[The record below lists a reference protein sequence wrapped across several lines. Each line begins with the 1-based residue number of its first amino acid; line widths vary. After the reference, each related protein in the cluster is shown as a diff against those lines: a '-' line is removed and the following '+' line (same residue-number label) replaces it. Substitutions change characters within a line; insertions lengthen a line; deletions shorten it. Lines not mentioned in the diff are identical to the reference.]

1 MSANTNTVSSP
12 AIMPNKRKRSMAPDG
27 KEEREDSPAPQAK
40 KKKKPLQY
48 DVQDLCQEL
57 YDNIRN
63 YKAEDGR
70 VVCESFIRV
79 PKRRTAADYYEV
91 VSTPIDLLKIG
102 QKLKTEEYEDIDQLA
117 ADVELMIN
125 NAKAYYKKTSQEYKD
140 ACEILDLF
148 NEVKTDIIAEAF
160 GEASRPERRRSRR
173 ADPEEDDTVGED
185 DDGEDIEK
193 SNGNGDDDDLT
204 EDESLCD
211 QPQDGQPDDPDDLEQ
226 LFSSVMTARDGERDM
241 SLIFQLLPSK
251 SKYPEYFEIIKEP
264 VDLKMIAQKIQDGQY
279 KYRRQMERDLMVM
292 IKNAKT
298 FNEPKSQIYKDAV
311 SLKKIIAAKS
321 HELEYKKQGLLKSS
335 ERIRTR
341 ERTNI
346 QRLSAVCAALKYQS
360 DEDVDAASQSGSHMD
375 YEAESEGDTSVAED
389 ESPLWG
395 LYYAVKNY
403 KTPNGDQLSEPFLKL
418 PSKRFYPDYYE
429 EIKKPISLYNIRKKL
444 KVNQYRNLGEL
455 QVDLNLVFDNAKH
468 YNQDTSKLYRD
479 AVVLQKYTAEKKK
492 ELDKYDKEVVAAAD
506 PTPVTID
513 LPMVKHE
520 HVEEEHT
527 PKGKG
532 RRSAAGDSEKKKST
546 KKSPED
552 GGLKRRM
559 WILYKTVFDY
569 TDGGGRQL
577 RHIFMV
583 LPSRKDY
590 PDYYQVIM
598 EPIDMGMIETKI
610 RNEKYANEQQ
620 LLNDF
625 ELMFNNA
632 RHYNEEGSQVYQD
645 ANTLDRALKHKWRYM
660 SSVAPSKSG
669 KASSKPKSK
678 LSSPLIQ
685 KLQDLCE
692 TIRDYQDKS
701 GRVLSTPFLK
711 LPLKSDYPDYYEV
724 IKRPVDMQRIQ
735 QRMESSHNRYDSVED
750 MVADFVQMFD
760 NACKYNE
767 PDSLIY
773 KDALT
778 LQRICLEKK
787 VELTS
792 DGMNDVPDVRAVVQ
806 ELMTNLF
813 ISCYNYQDEEGR
825 CYSDSFAELVDK
837 DSTSETEEPVEK
849 PPTFDHIKRNL
860 DKGRYRRMDKFQE
873 DMFKVFEYAR
883 KVSRTD
889 SQLYE
894 DAVEMQMFFIKIRDE
909 LCKNGEMLLTPALSY
924 TERHLQSALEMEKKE
939 KLPLEQKEDEE
950 KKKQQETDEPTE
962 DRAMDQADL
971 SENSVKVKDQVYTV
985 GDFVYVEP
993 RSFACGTFRE
1003 PELLPHIMLIEKFI
1017 TDSNGSQMMQGNWF
1031 YRPNETFHLATR
1043 KFLEKE
1049 VFKSDIVT
1057 SIMLTQI
1064 IGRCHVM
1071 FVKEYFKFKP
1081 ESIPDK
1087 DVYVCESRYNA
1098 RHKAF
1103 KKIKIWSAV
1112 RNEELK
1118 ILPRE
1123 LPMSPVR
1130 VSSVFA
1136 DKASDG
1142 KDEDDGETSILDK
1155 VRQTVLAEGSSED
1168 GHTYYEQY
1176 IIGSGC
1182 FKLGDSV
1189 YVRSDRDRPLV
1200 ARIDRIWT
1208 SSTGD
1213 PFFSGPW
1220 FVSPTEIE
1228 HSPTRLFYKREV
1240 FLSSIEDTNPLR
1252 SIIGKCSVLH
1262 YKEYCSSRPTEYSE
1276 QDVFICESKY
1286 HEGEKSIKKLGKG
1299 LKKYSLSPKVTDDE
1313 IYFFRK
1319 AISPQKEPS
1328 PLLLKVADEL
1338 TMEVEDSQDTE
1349 TDNVPESVNISSEEV
1364 STPQPEKSTKKVGKA
1379 KSNVRRQPSGYIV
1392 FAGEIRKQI
1401 QQENPDCS
1409 FGDIS
1414 RIVGTRWR
1422 NLEKEDKERF
1432 EEKAKKIA
1440 EEQAAKQQ
1448 EAERAF
1454 NESLNRSQSPWN
1466 DFGRVSP
1473 GSSARPATPGSFQ
1486 QGYPQGYQGFP
1497 QQPGMQYGMQNGPM
1511 TPQQGMLYNV
1521 TRAPPPNGMPM
1532 PQGQRGYMPPY
1543 QQHPSRPQG
1552 PYMTYPQGQTPP
1564 PGTQSPIP
1572 NMNPLAPMSPGSYPM
1587 MPHSP
1592 SGGMLPGQ
1600 MQQQMVPPPP
1610 PPRPPSPV
1618 FVSVPPRTQR
1628 LLHSEAYLRYI
1639 EGLNTESKTIGDWDK
1654 TLSATPETTPAVPES
1669 RLPTQWLAQGAGYH
1683 GNVTNALWALRDF
1696 MLKDTLNIARTI
1708 PFEDL

>member
-669 KASSKPKSK
+669 KASSSKPKSK

-1473 GSSARPATPGSFQ
+1473 GSSARPATPG
-1486 QGYPQGYQGFP
+1486 
-1497 QQPGMQYGMQNGPM
+1497 
-1511 TPQQGMLYNV
+1511 
-1521 TRAPPPNGMPM
+1521 
-1532 PQGQRGYMPPY
+1532 
-1543 QQHPSRPQG
+1543 
-1552 PYMTYPQGQTPP
+1552 
-1564 PGTQSPIP
+1564 
-1572 NMNPLAPMSPGSYPM
+1572 
-1587 MPHSP
+1587 
-1592 SGGMLPGQ
+1592 Q